1 VPEGRGEVLGLA
13 TRQSELFSHEVDVM
27 RTHRLCLLLFL
38 CGLPLALPAGAQPA
52 AATAA
57 PPAAGTLTILLSN
70 DDGYDAP
77 GLRALEDALRP
88 LGRIYVAAP
97 AADQSGKGHSITT
110 SDPIPVTEHK
120 QPDGV
125 TWYAVAAPPATCV
138 RVAVEALLPR
148 RPDVVISGI
157 NRGANLGIVVY
168 YSGTVGAARE
178 AAIVGL
184 PAIAVSIQGDEAKDY
199 AATAAYVRQLLEQ
212 LRAQQMLK
220 PGLFLNVNAP
230 AGPAKGVRVTRLSLR
245 ANEDHYARATNPRG
259 RTYFWSAWKPL
270 DDDDEGTDVWAFAR
284 GYITVTPMLLEV
296 TALRAMAEL
305 RGLESRSPAPAGR

>member
-1 VPEGRGEVLGLA
+1 M
-13 TRQSELFSHEVDVM
+13 F
-27 RTHRLCLLLFL
+27 LLILFL
-38 CGLPLALPAGAQPA
+38 RPVLPAGAEPA
-52 AATAA
+52 AAPSP
-57 PPAAGTLTILLSN
+57 PPAAGGLTILLSN

-77 GLRALEDALRP
+77 GLRALEEALRP

-97 AADQSGKGHSITT
+97 AAEQSGKGHSITT
-110 SDPIPVTEHK
+110 SDPIPVTEYK

-125 TWYAVAAPPATCV
+125 TWYALAAPPATCV

-157 NRGANLGIVVY
+157 NRGVNLGIVVY

-184 PAIAVSIQGDEAKDY
+184 PAIAVSMQGDEAKDY
-199 AATAAYVRQLLEQ
+199 AAAAAYVRQLVEQ
-212 LRAQQMLK
+212 LRAKQMLK

-245 ANEDHYARATNPRG
+245 ANEDHYVRATNPRG

-296 TALRAMAEL
+296 TASRAMDGLRA
-305 RGLESRSPAPAGR
+305 LESRAAAPAGR